1 MQELFT
7 NQSEEL
13 ALSLIYNAFLGD
25 RSIESK
31 YNMLTKQGYKLTNFT
46 VCENLRAS
54 RNLYPIYMLNT
65 VYHFKNDSGEE
76 AEIVV
81 DPLGRMYKGSFAM
94 FQRFAKF
101 EESQIYGSG
110 EYQEFLAFS
119 PKCLDAIMKIPA
131 ITKNNDISLYR
142 ELKNLNGSIAKAFS
156 LLFFGED
163 NLPLWFDTPSKK
175 VSYKE
180 KEGVRNL
187 LLTMAR
193 AQFVEKYLISSEA
206 FDGFL
211 EDSIYTGEGKYN
223 NRALDI
229 IDVLDIP
236 LHEYDQSNVAKGI
249 LGFALD
255 NCSDNSIKTLF
266 SNGIDEN
273 DLSLEVSNTI
283 KEVIIEHFNDISN
296 ELLIKTI
303 KQLVNTAI
311 LLSSDNNI
319 KDIQSTIKNFA
330 LSQINKNISS
340 IKVKQPG
347 VFDNLVP
354 ELTYKDVC
362 NLILTGKNIK
372 DTDRTRILS
381 GLVLSEDKQSYI
393 NSHSQDFF
401 AIFCTNIKDMFRIYG
416 KIKDDEAFDKK
427 ATKLICNRYTVQNVD
442 TDTIPPKYQE
452 MYERLIPVNE
462 TKKHIETSTLEK
474 LLMDENSDDV
484 ERELIESL
492 LGTNN

>member
-31 YNMLTKQGYKLTNFT
+31 YNMLTKQGYKLKNFT
-46 VCENLRAS
+46 ICENLRAS

-65 VYHFKNDSGEE
+65 VFHLINDNGEE
-76 AEIVV
+76 AEIIV
-81 DPLGRMYKGSFAM
+81 DPLGRMYKGSFTM
-94 FQRFAKF
+94 FQRFAKY
-101 EESQIYGSG
+101 EESQIYGSE

-119 PKCLDAIMKIPA
+119 PKCLDFIMRIPA
-131 ITKNNDISLYR
+131 ITKNNDVSLYR
-142 ELKNLNGSIAKAFS
+142 ELKNINGSIAKAFN
-156 LLFFGED
+156 LLFSGEED
-163 NLPLWFDTPSKK
+163 LPLWFKTPSKK
-175 VSYKE
+175 ISYKE

-193 AQFVEKYLISSEA
+193 AQFVEKYLTGPEA
-206 FDGFL
+206 FDEFL
-211 EDSIYTGEGKYN
+211 KESIYKEEGKYN

-236 LHEYDQSNVAKGI
+236 LHEYDQSNVSKGI
-249 LGFALD
+249 IGYALD
-255 NCSDNSIKTLF
+255 NCSDNSIKSLF
-266 SNGIDEN
+266 LNGIGEN
-273 DLSLEVSNTI
+273 DLSIESSNTI
-283 KEVIIEHFNDISN
+283 KEAIIEYFNDISN

-311 LLSSDNNI
+311 ILSSDSEI
-319 KDIQSTIKNFA
+319 SDLQAAIRYFA
-330 LSQINKNISS
+330 LSQVDKNIAE
-340 IKVKQPG
+340 IKVRQPG

-381 GLVLSEDKQSYI
+381 GLLLAEDKQGYI
-393 NSHSQDFF
+393 NRHSQDFF
-401 AIFCTNIKDMFRIYG
+401 ALFCTNIKDMFRIYG

-427 ATKLICNRYTVQNVD
+427 ASKLICNRYTVQNID
-442 TDTIPPKYQE
+442 TDAIPPKYQE

-462 TKKHIETSTLEK
+462 TQKHVETSTLEK

-484 ERELIESL
+484 ERELIEAL
-492 LGTNN
+492 LGNAN